1 MGSYIINTGKLHLLI
16 LVILFSRSAA
26 YPQKPYDTGDS
37 VAIQQKINTVTK
49 LIEENKPLAALKI
62 AEEVFK
68 ISGEKHFLYG
78 KAWASVKIN
87 EILIGQ
93 DDYSNQAAPVVAIIQ
108 TGELLNNDEL
118 TGIGYLQA
126 AQYKMYKDKPL
137 EAEPFFEKAISL
149 LKDKNTYA
157 ALAWNERGFNAG
169 LTSNLE
175 KQTECFLKALRL
187 YEKFNSES
195 GTAMVYS
202 NLSVLYNDVQQA
214 EKGIEYAKKSI
225 TIREKIKDT
234 KGLSYAYCNI
244 SQMYLTVDLK
254 EAEKYSLLC
263 TKAAEELNDDGR
275 RIHAIN
281 TAGLVKERMGQKNE
295 VLKSSI
301 QVLEILEK
309 KSNPSVSLA
318 RQYLA
323 SGIIMSEGRMDSVAA
338 LLYFDKGL
346 SMALSL
352 NDKPTIRDA
361 YINKTIFYKIRND
374 FYNAYENIKKYHSYK
389 DSIITSNTQT
399 NIAELQTKYETE
411 KKDNEI
417 TRLYSEQKISQLQIE
432 KLNTEQRI
440 KQLAIEK
447 QNAVIAGNKLLA
459 KQKEDEIIL
468 LSKERE
474 LLDLQIKQ
482 QTETLEKQ
490 LLLAKNQQQQLE
502 LSEKEKALN
511 EAAVKR
517 QKQSKKLIIGSGI
530 AALLLGGIL
539 FNRYQLKKKISEQK
553 KLLAVRDNIAK
564 DLHDEVGSALSS
576 IKILSEVSY
585 KNIEKDKEK
594 SAALLQ
600 QIVSQS
606 EKSQQGISDIVWSV
620 KPDNDKLENITV
632 RMREYISQTL
642 EPKNVAVTFMASDEV
657 LQKKLDMQQRK
668 DVLLIFKEAVNNMA
682 KYSQCTMAEVLIET
696 QQKQLLFHFKDNG
709 IGFNPDKITSSN
721 GLKNMKARATTLN
734 GDMQIISS
742 PGNGAHLILTI
753 PTA

>member
-1 MGSYIINTGKLHLLI
+1 MIFPIRAYFLFAVLFAGSHIGY
-16 LVILFSRSAA
+16 A
-26 YPQKPYDTGDS
+26 QKKYSPEDS
-37 VAIQQKINTVTK
+37 VSIQQKITVITS
-49 LIEENKPLAALKI
+49 LIDANKPQAALVLAKEVLQLS
-62 AEEVFK
+62 EEKVFL
-68 ISGEKHFLYG
+68 HG
-78 KAWASVKIN
+78 KAWASIKIN
-87 EILIGQ
+87 DILIGEG
-93 DDYSNQAAPVVAIIQ
+93 DYANSTSPSSDIIHMGHQ
-108 TGELLNNDEL
+108 LNNDEIS
-118 TGIGYLQA
+118 GIGHLQT
-126 AQYKMYKDKPL
+126 AQYNMYTNKPAV
-137 EAEPFFEKAISL
+137 AEPQFEKAIHL
-149 LKDKNTYA
+149 LKDKNEYA
-157 ALAWNERGFNAG
+157 ALAWNERGYNAS
-169 LTSNLE
+169 LTSDLQ
-175 KQTECFLKALRL
+175 KQTDYYLKALRL

-195 GTAMVYS
+195 GMAMVYS
-202 NLSVLYNDVQQA
+202 NLSVLYNDLGEQQ
-214 EKGIEYAKKSI
+214 KGIDYAKKSI
-225 TIREKIKDT
+225 TIREKINDIR
-234 KGLSYAYCNI
+234 GLSYAYCNI
-244 SQMYLTVDLK
+244 SQIYLPIDLK

-263 TKAAEELNDDGR
+263 TQAAEKLNDDDR
-275 RIHAIN
+275 RIQAIN
-281 TAGLVKERMGQKNE
+281 TAGLVKERMGQKDGILNSA
-295 VLKSSI
+295 L
-301 QVLEILEK
+301 QVLQLLEK
-309 KSNPSVSLA
+309 KRSPSIDLA
-318 RQYLA
+318 RQHLA
-323 SGIIMSEGRMDSVAA
+323 VGIIMSEGRLDSTIALGHINQSLNMAVA
-338 LLYFDKGL
+338 
-346 SMALSL
+346 L
-352 NDKPTIRDA
+352 NDKLTIRDA
-361 YINKTIFYKIRND
+361 YQMKTVFFKIRSD

-389 DSIITSNTQT
+389 DSIISGNTQT

-417 TRLYSEQKISQLQIE
+417 TRLYSEQKINQLQIE

-447 QNAVIAGNKLLA
+447 QNALIAGNKLLA
-459 KQKEDEIIL
+459 KQKEDEIAL

-482 QTETLEKQ
+482 QTQNLEKQ
-490 LLLAKNQQQQLE
+490 VLLGKTQEQQLQ
-502 LSEKEKALN
+502 LAEKEKALN
-511 EAAVKR
+511 EAAIKR
-517 QKQSKKLIIGSGI
+517 QKQAKQVIIGAGL
-530 AALLLGGIL
+530 ATLLLGGIL

-585 KNIEKDKEK
+585 KNIEKDKTK

-642 EPKNVAVTFMASDEV
+642 EPKNIAVTFMASDEV

-682 KYSQCTMAEVLIET
+682 KYSQCTRAEVLIEA

-721 GLKNMKARATTLN
+721 GLKNMKARAATLN
-734 GDMQIISS
+734 GDMQIVSS
-742 PGNGAHLILTI
+742 TGNGAHLILTI

>member
-1 MGSYIINTGKLHLLI
+1 MALTIRAY
-16 LVILFSRSAA
+16 ILFAALFAGIHMGHAQKKYTSEDSA
-26 YPQKPYDTGDS
+26 S
-37 VAIQQKINTVTK
+37 LHQKII
-49 LIEENKPLAALKI
+49 LITSLIDDNKPQAALTLAKEVLQLS
-62 AEEVFK
+62 EEK
-68 ISGEKHFLYG
+68 SFLHG
-78 KAWASVKIN
+78 KAWASIKIN
-87 EILIGQ
+87 DILIGEG
-93 DDYSNQAAPVVAIIQ
+93 DYSNKTASPLDIIQ
-108 TGELLNNDEL
+108 MGLQLTNDEIS
-118 TGIGYLQA
+118 GIGHLQT
-126 AQYKMYKDKPL
+126 AQYSMYNNKPA
-137 EAEPFFEKAISL
+137 EAEPQFAKAIQL
-149 LKDKNTYA
+149 LKDKNEYA
-157 ALAWNERGFNAG
+157 ALAWNERGYNAS
-169 LTSNLE
+169 LNSDLQN
-175 KQTECFLKALRL
+175 QTDYYLKALRL
-187 YEKFNSES
+187 YEKLNNES
-195 GTAMVYS
+195 GMAMVYS
-202 NLSVLYNDVQQA
+202 NLSVLYNDIG
-214 EKGIEYAKKSI
+214 EPLKGIDYAKRAI
-225 TIREKIKDT
+225 ALREILNDIR
-234 KGLSYAYCNI
+234 GLSYSYCNV
-244 SQMYLTVDLK
+244 SQMYLGIDLK

-263 TKAAEELNDDGR
+263 TQAADKLNDEDR
-275 RIHAIN
+275 RIQAIN
-281 TAGLVKERMGQKNE
+281 TAGLVKDRMGQKNGILNGAIE
-295 VLKSSI
+295 VLH
-301 QVLEILEK
+301 LLEK
-309 KSNPSVSLA
+309 NRNPSIDLA

-323 SGIIMSEGRMDSVAA
+323 VGIIMSEGRMDSATA
-338 LLYFDKGL
+338 LQHINQSL
-346 SMALSL
+346 SMALAL
-352 NDKPTIRDA
+352 NDKMTIRDA
-361 YINKTIFYKIRND
+361 YQMKTVFFKIRND

-389 DSIITSNTQT
+389 DSIISGNTQT
-399 NIAELQTKYETE
+399 NIAELETKYETE

-417 TRLYSEQKISQLQIE
+417 TRLYSEQKINQLQIE
-432 KLNTEQRI
+432 KLSTEQRI

-459 KQKEDEIIL
+459 KQKEDEIAL

-482 QTETLEKQ
+482 QTQSLERQ
-490 LLLAKNQQQQLE
+490 VLLGKTQEQQLQ
-502 LSEKEKALN
+502 LAEKEKALN
-511 EAAVKR
+511 EAAIKR
-517 QKQSKKLIIGSGI
+517 QKQAKQLIIGAGL

-585 KNIEKDKEK
+585 KNIEKDKTK

-632 RMREYISQTL
+632 RMREYINQTL
-642 EPKNVAVTFMASDEV
+642 EPKNIAVTFTASDEV

-682 KYSQCTMAEVLIET
+682 KYSQCTRAEVLIEA

-721 GLKNMKARATTLN
+721 GLKNMKARAATLN

-742 PGNGAHLILTI
+742 TGNGAHLILTI